1 MAGRED
7 VFQKAMNEGH
17 SAAWDQAWDV
27 AAKAYQKAIDEFPEN
42 TKALNSLALAQYQL
56 QRYDDALH
64 TYIRVAQATPDDAV
78 AFEKIAQIYERQGRL
93 NEAIQT
99 AMQAAELYLKARE
112 PEKAIENWLRV
123 VQLNPENI
131 NARSRL
137 AMIHEK
143 TGQTRQAVNEYLA
156 LGSILQNNGNPQKA
170 AELIERAG
178 LLDPTN
184 VEIKQALALVKAGK
198 MLPRPM
204 RPKGGTGPLRMAAV
218 KELEAPKQRF
228 QESPDPINETQ
239 QKALQE
245 LAEVLFD
252 LSDDSSEAQ
261 ARRGLQSI
269 MRNTGQLSMER
280 SAQTTILLHL
290 SQAIDSQTKNQG
302 AAAADEIERA
312 IEAGFNAPAA
322 YFNLGILRA
331 GNAKLA
337 DSALL
342 ALQQC
347 FKHNDYA
354 LAARL
359 LTGDILRK
367 QNRIKEASNE
377 YLEALKLADAAVVD
391 HDQVDAIMQLYE
403 PLVESLNTEE
413 DPKVHLKLCENVEK
427 MLVRANWRQHLVKTR
442 EGMPKSDM
450 GQALPLAEVVIQAQ
464 SSTVIEAMNHV
475 NQLARSN
482 RLRSAMDE
490 AFHAMT
496 YAPTYLPLHILIGDL
511 LIREGRTPE
520 AITKFTMVANSYGVR
535 GEASQATRLL
545 KRIIQLSPMDLAART
560 RLIEQQ
566 IARGQINDAIS
577 EYMDLADIY
586 YRLAELDM
594 ARKTFTTAL
603 RLAQQPN
610 ANHNWNVKILQRMAD
625 IDMQRLD
632 WRQATRVFEQIRTLH
647 PDDASVRQNLI
658 ELNLRLAQTSQ
669 AQAEL
674 ESFISY
680 LESNGKGHE
689 TMPFVQK
696 MLEEHSE
703 QIVLQRALAD
713 ELHKVGRTAEAIAK
727 LDAVGDKLMENND
740 KAGLIDVIN
749 RILSMNPP
757 NADDYRVLLAQV
769 RGS

>member
-1 MAGRED
+1 MAGNEA

-17 SAAWDQAWDV
+17 SAAWDQTWDI
-27 AAKAYQKAIDEFPEN
+27 AAKAYEKAINEFPDN

-56 QRYDDALH
+56 QHYDDALN
-64 TYIRVAQATPDDAV
+64 TYIRVAQVSPEDAL

-112 PEKAIENWLRV
+112 VEKAIENWLRV

-143 TGQTRQAVNEYLA
+143 TGQTRQAINEYIA

-170 AELIERAG
+170 SEIVERAG
-178 LLDPTN
+178 QLDPGN
-184 VEIKQALALVKAGK
+184 VEVTQALAFIKAGK
-198 MLPRPM
+198 MLPKPM

-228 QESPDPINETQ
+228 QESPDPITEAR
-239 QKALQE
+239 QKAIQI

-269 MRNTGQLSMER
+269 MKSSSPMP
-280 SAQTTILLHL
+280 AQASEQTNILLHL
-290 SQAIDSQTKNQG
+290 SQAIDFQTKNQDAG
-302 AAAADEIERA
+302 AADEIERA
-312 IEAGFNAPAA
+312 IESGFNQPAA
-322 YFNLGILRA
+322 YFNLAVLRA
-331 GNAKLA
+331 SKSTE
-337 DSALL
+337 SALQS
-342 ALQQC
+342 LQQC

-354 LAARL
+354 LGARL

-367 QNRIKEASNE
+367 LNRSKEAASQ
-377 YLEALKLADAAVVD
+377 YLEALKLADSAVVD
-391 HDQVDAIMQLYE
+391 SDQADEIIQAYE
-403 PLVESLNTEE
+403 PLVEALSSETDTKILN
-413 DPKVHLKLCENVEK
+413 KLCENVEK
-427 MLVRANWRQHLVKTR
+427 MLVRANWRQHLLKTR
-442 EGMPKSDM
+442 EGMPKSED
-450 GQALPLAEVVIQAQ
+450 GQILPLAEVVIQAQ
-464 SSTVIEAMNHV
+464 SSSVIEAMNYV

-490 AFHAMT
+490 AFHALIT
-496 YAPTYLPLHILIGDL
+496 APTYLPLHILIGDL
-511 LIREGRTPE
+511 LIRDGKIPD
-520 AITKFTMVANSYGVR
+520 AIIKFTMVANSYSVR
-535 GEASQATRLL
+535 GEAAQATRLL
-545 KRIIQLSPMDLAART
+545 KRIIQLSPMDLASRS
-560 RLIEQQ
+560 RLIEQLTE
-566 IARGQINDAIS
+566 RGQVNEAIS

-603 RLAQQPN
+603 RLTQQPN
-610 ANHNWNVKILQRMAD
+610 AKHNWNVKILQRMAD

-680 LESNGKGHE
+680 LESNGKKNE
-689 TMPFVQK
+689 SMPFVEK
-696 MLEEHSE
+696 LLEEHSD
-703 QIVLQRALAD
+703 QIILQRALAD
-713 ELHKVGRTAEAIAK
+713 ELHKVGRTADAIAK
-727 LDAVGDKLMENND
+727 LDTIGEKLMENND

-757 NADDYRVLLAQV
+757 NADDYRTLLSQV
-769 RGS
+769 RNS

>member
-17 SAAWDQAWDV
+17 SAAWDQTWDV
-27 AAKAYQKAIDEFPEN
+27 AAKAYQKAIDEFPDN

-56 QRYDDALH
+56 QHYDDALG
-64 TYIRVAQATPDDAV
+64 TYIRVAQVSPEDPV
-78 AFEKIAQIYERQGRL
+78 AFEKVAQIYERQGRL

-112 PEKAIENWLRV
+112 VEKAIENWLRV

-143 TGQTRQAVNEYLA
+143 TGQTRQAVNEYIA

-170 AELIERAG
+170 TELIEHAG

-184 VEIKQALALVKAGK
+184 VEIKQALSFVKAGK
-198 MLPRPM
+198 MLPKPM

-228 QESPDPINETQ
+228 QESADPISEAR
-239 QKALQE
+239 QKALQV

-269 MRNTGQLSMER
+269 MKNTGQLS
-280 SAQTTILLHL
+280 AQGSEQTNILLHL
-290 SQAIDSQTKNQG
+290 SQAIDSQTKNQE

-312 IEAGFNAPAA
+312 IESGFNHPAA
-322 YFNLGILRA
+322 YFNLAVLRA
-331 GNAKLA
+331 AKQA
-337 DSALL
+337 ESALH
-342 ALQQC
+342 AFQQC

-359 LTGDILRK
+359 SSGDILRK
-367 QNRIKEASNE
+367 LGRTKEAANE
-377 YLEALKLADAAVVD
+377 YLEALKLADSAVVD
-391 HDQVDAIMQLYE
+391 PEQSDAIIQLYE
-403 PLVESLNTEE
+403 PLVEALSGEN
-413 DPKVHLKLCENVEK
+413 DPKAHIKLCENVEK

-442 EGMPKSDM
+442 EGMPKSDD
-450 GQALPLAEVVIQAQ
+450 GQILPLAEVVIQAQ
-464 SSTVIEAMNHV
+464 SSSVIEAMNYV

-490 AFHAMT
+490 AFHALAT
-496 YAPTYLPLHILIGDL
+496 APTYLPLHILIGDL

-520 AITKFTMVANSYGVR
+520 AILKFTMVANSYSVR
-535 GEASQATRLL
+535 GEAPQATSLL
-545 KRIIQLSPMDLAART
+545 KRIIQLSPMDLAARS
-560 RLIEQQ
+560 RLIEQLT
-566 IARGQINDAIS
+566 ARGQINEAIS

-610 ANHNWNVKILQRMAD
+610 AKHNWNVKILQRMAD

-647 PDDASVRQNLI
+647 PEDASVRQNLI

-680 LESNGKGHE
+680 LESNSKNNE
-689 TMPFVQK
+689 ALPFIEK
-696 MLEEHSE
+696 LLEEHSG
-703 QIVLQRALAD
+703 QIILQRALAD
-713 ELHKVGRTAEAIAK
+713 ELHKAGRTAEAIAK
-727 LDAVGDKLMENND
+727 LDAIGDKLMESND
-740 KAGLIDVIN
+740 KAGLVDVIN

-757 NADDYRVLLAQV
+757 NADDYRALLAQV
-769 RGS
+769 RGG